1 MNSLKLCYCVMLLAT
16 MFLIGANAASAQ
28 TVPVE
33 ALSRPQPS
41 PTPQATSS
49 PSLEKEFFRN
59 ILRDQRAIITAPL
72 HLKKSD
78 ARFLLPLGAVTATL
92 LATDRRTAGALHD
105 NQSRLKI
112 SRDISRLG
120 DFYATGGIAGAFY
133 LVGRATNSA
142 RARETGLLGIE
153 ALIDS
158 GIDVQ
163 ALKAITQ
170 RPRPRVDNASGEF
183 FDRGNS
189 FPSGHAIS
197 AWSLATVVAEEYH
210 NHCFVQIT
218 AYGLAVAVSASRYT
232 GRNHFLSDALVGSVL
247 GYGIGHYV
255 YKTHHNQSL
264 DSLNEVS
271 SHGVRRKLFPMLAP
285 KYNGQKHDYGMT
297 LAWNL

>member
-1 MNSLKLCYCVMLLAT
+1 MKSLKLCHRVMLLAT
-16 MFLIGANAASAQ
+16 MILIGANAALAQ
-28 TVPVE
+28 TIPVD
-33 ALSRPQPS
+33 ARSHPQPS
-41 PTPQATSS
+41 PTPQASPSS
-49 PSLEKEFFRN
+49 SLEKELFRN

-72 HLKKSD
+72 HLKESD
-78 ARFLLPLGAVTATL
+78 ARFLLPLGAATATL
-92 LATDRRTAGALHD
+92 IATDRRTAGALDD
-105 NQSRLKI
+105 NQSRLRV

-120 DFYATGGIAGAFY
+120 EFYTTGGIAGVFY

-158 GIDVQ
+158 GIDAQ

-170 RPRPRVDNASGEF
+170 RPRPRVDDASGEF

-210 NHCFVQIT
+210 AHRFAQIT
-218 AYGLAVAVSASRYT
+218 AYGLAAAVSASRYT
-232 GRNHFLSDALVGSVL
+232 GRNHFLSDALIGSAL
-247 GYGIGHYV
+247 GYGIGRYV

-264 DSLNEVS
+264 DLSNEAS
-271 SHGVRRKLFPMLAP
+271 SQGVRRKLFPMLAP
-285 KYNGQKHDYGMT
+285 QYNGQKHDYGMT